1 LADPQ
6 RRTRRSLRTAVS
18 AEFIRRRVGPA
29 ANFFR
34 IEELSFMKQALAAL
48 LKKSIQSG
56 IAAGLLPAAALP
68 PVEVEWTKDP
78 GHGDYTSNAA
88 MVLAAQ
94 TKKNPREIARILLER
109 IDDSGQVLEKVEIA
123 GPGFMNF
130 FIRESCWSSF
140 LKKVDD
146 EGNRYGSSDLGK
158 GRRIQVEFVSA
169 NPTGPLHIGH
179 ARGAVVG
186 DVMANI
192 LAAVGYDIFREYY
205 INDAGNQMNNLGKSV
220 LLRYREL
227 LGRTEEFPEGCYK
240 GEYIRDLA
248 AELLKRERER
258 YLDMDAQEAIPLL
271 TAYAGGAILE
281 GIKEDLR
288 NFGVVFDLYFSEREL
303 YREDGVGILLRMLQE
318 KGFIYREG
326 EALWFRTTAFG
337 DEKDRVVVR
346 QNGDPTYFAADIAY
360 HRNKFLRG
368 FDTVIDIWGADHH
381 GYIPRMSAAVQALGY
396 EKDALKVILV
406 QLVNLLRDGKPV
418 AMSTRSGEFDTLREV
433 VDEVGKDAARYNFL
447 MRRSDSHLDF
457 DLELAK
463 RQSNENPVYYVQYAY
478 ARICSIIRMAAER
491 GVATPLY
498 SETELILLKLP
509 EEIDLIK
516 AITRFPEVVD
526 GAARTLEPHRLT
538 FYLNDLAAIF
548 HSYYNKNKVISDDG
562 ALTGARLFLV
572 KSVRTVLENA
582 LTMLGVSTPKK
593 M

>member
-1 LADPQ
+1 
-6 RRTRRSLRTAVS
+6 
-18 AEFIRRRVGPA
+18 
-29 ANFFR
+29 
-34 IEELSFMKQALAAL
+34 MKQKLIDL
-48 LKKSIQSG
+48 IEKSIQSG
-56 IAAGLLPAAALP
+56 MDARLLPPTAP
-68 PVEVEWTKDP
+68 CRVEVELTKDP
-78 GHGDYTSNAA
+78 AHGDYASNIA
-88 MVLAAQ
+88 MILASQ
-94 TKKNPREIARILLER
+94 VKKNPREIAKILLEGIEDR
-109 IDDSGQVLEKVEIA
+109 NGVLKRVEIA
-123 GPGFMNF
+123 GPGFLNF
-130 FIRESCWSSF
+130 FVREGE
-140 LKKVDD
+140 LTTLLETVERQGD
-146 EGNRYGSSDLGK
+146 RYGSSDLGQ

-192 LAAVGYDIFREYY
+192 LAAVGYQVFREYY
-205 INDAGNQMNNLGKSV
+205 INDSGNQMSNLGKSV

-227 LGRTEEFPEGCYK
+227 LGEKVEFPEGCYR
-240 GEYIRDLA
+240 GDYIRDLA
-248 AELLKRERER
+248 AELLKRDGNRHLHEKPDD
-258 YLDMDAQEAIPLL
+258 LIPLF
-271 TAYAGGAILE
+271 TDYAAGAILE

-288 NFGVVFDLYFSEREL
+288 LFGVVFDLYFSEREL
-303 YREDGVGILLRMLQE
+303 YRDDGVGKLIRTLQE
-318 KGFIYREG
+318 KDFIYQEG
-326 EALWFRTTAFG
+326 EALWFRTAAFG

-368 FDTVIDIWGADHH
+368 FETVIDIWGADHH

-396 EKDALKVILV
+396 QKDALKVILV

-418 AMSTRSGEFDTLREV
+418 AMSTRSGEFVTLREV
-433 VDEVGKDAARYNFL
+433 VDEVGKDASRYNFL

-463 RQSNENPVYYVQYAY
+463 RQSNENPVYYVQYAH
-478 ARICSIIRMAAER
+478 ARICSILRMAVER
-491 GVATPLY
+491 GLAMPTAGQVNAG
-498 SETELILLKLP
+498 LLRLP

-516 AITRFPEVVD
+516 MITRFPEVVE

-548 HSYYNKNKVISDDG
+548 HSYYNKNKVLSDDG

-572 KSVRTVLENA
+572 RSVLTVLKNA
-582 LTMLGVSTPKK
+582 LKMLGVSTPEK

>member
-1 LADPQ
+1 
-6 RRTRRSLRTAVS
+6 
-18 AEFIRRRVGPA
+18 
-29 ANFFR
+29 
-34 IEELSFMKQALAAL
+34 MKQVITSFLEHA
-48 LKKSIQSG
+48 IQS
-56 IAAGLLPAAALP
+56 AVADGLLPAGALP
-68 PVEVEWTKDP
+68 PVEVDWTKDA
-78 GHGDYTSNAA
+78 GHGDYASNAA
-88 MVLAAQ
+88 MLLAKPAG
-94 TKKNPREIARILLER
+94 KNPRAIAGILLER
-109 IDDSGQVLEKVEIA
+109 IDDSEQILEKMEIA
-123 GPGFMNF
+123 GPGFINF
-130 FIRESCWSSF
+130 FIREGCWF
-140 LKKVDD
+140 PLLKKVED
-146 EGNRYGSSDLGK
+146 EGGRYGSSDLGK

-186 DVMANI
+186 DVVANI
-192 LAAVGYDIFREYY
+192 LKAVGYAVFREYY
-205 INDAGNQMNNLGKSV
+205 INDSGNQMNNLGKSV
-220 LLRYREL
+220 LLRYGEL
-227 LGRTEEFPEGCYK
+227 LGRKEEFPEGCYK
-240 GEYIRDLA
+240 GAYIRDLA
-248 AELLKRERER
+248 AELLKREGER
-258 YLDMDAQEAIPLL
+258 YLDMDPETAIPLL
-271 TAYAGGAILE
+271 TSYAGGAILE

-288 NFGVVFDLYFSEREL
+288 IFGVVFDLYFSEREL
-303 YREDGVGILLRMLQE
+303 YREDGVGILLRELEE
-318 KGFIYREG
+318 KGFVYREG

-337 DEKDRVVVR
+337 DEKDRVVIR
-346 QNGDPTYFAADIAY
+346 QNGAPTYFAADIAY

-396 EKDALKVILV
+396 AKEALKVILV

-463 RQSNENPVYYVQYAY
+463 RQSSENPVYYVQYAY
-478 ARICSIIRMAAER
+478 ARICSILRMAAER
-491 GVATPLY
+491 GHAAPRYGEAKLD
-498 SETELILLKLP
+498 LLKLT

-516 AITRFPEVVD
+516 AITRFPEVVE

-548 HSYYNKNKVISDDG
+548 HSYYNKNKVITDDG
-562 ALTGARLFLV
+562 DLTAARMFLV

-582 LTMLGVSTPKK
+582 LTLLGVSTPEK

>member
-1 LADPQ
+1 
-6 RRTRRSLRTAVS
+6 
-18 AEFIRRRVGPA
+18 
-29 ANFFR
+29 
-34 IEELSFMKQALAAL
+34 MKQVITAL
-48 LKKSIQSG
+48 LENAIRS
-56 IAAGLLPAAALP
+56 AVADGLLPAGALP
-68 PVEVEWTKDP
+68 PVEVDWTKDA
-78 GHGDYTSNAA
+78 GHGDYASNAA
-88 MVLAAQ
+88 MVLARPAR
-94 TKKNPREIARILLER
+94 KNPRDIAGILLER
-109 IDDSGQVLEKVEIA
+109 IDDSGRILEKVEIA

-130 FIRESCWSSF
+130 FIREGCWSPL
-140 LKKVDD
+140 LKKVED
-146 EGNRYGSSDLGK
+146 EGGRYGSSDLGK

-186 DVMANI
+186 DVVANI
-192 LAAVGYDIFREYY
+192 LAAVGYDVFREYY
-205 INDAGNQMNNLGKSV
+205 INDTGNQMNNLGRSV

-227 LGRTEEFPEGCYK
+227 LGRESEFPEGCYK

-248 AELLKRERER
+248 AELLKREGER
-258 YLDMDAQEAIPLL
+258 YLDMDPEAAIPLL
-271 TAYAGGAILE
+271 TTYAGGAILE

-288 NFGVVFDLYFSEREL
+288 RFGVVFDLYFSEREL
-303 YREDGVGILLRMLQE
+303 YREDGVEILLRALEE

-337 DEKDRVVVR
+337 DEKDRVVIR

-396 EKDALKVILV
+396 AKEALKVILV

-463 RQSNENPVYYVQYAY
+463 RQSSENPVYYVQYAY
-478 ARICSIIRMAAER
+478 ARICSILRMAAER
-491 GVATPLY
+491 GYAAPHYGEARLD
-498 SETELILLKLP
+498 LLKSA

-516 AITRFPEVVD
+516 AITRFPEVIE

-538 FYLNDLAAIF
+538 FYLNDLAAVF

-562 ALTGARLFLV
+562 DLTGARLFLA

-582 LTMLGVSTPKK
+582 LTLLGVSTPDK